1 LTFEEISM
9 CGIFGY
15 IGDQQALPL
24 LVEGLR
30 RLEYRGYDST
40 GVAIHGEDGI
50 AVHKTVGKVGDL
62 QAILPAQVE
71 GSMGIAHTRWA
82 THGGVTQVNT
92 HPHHAHDGTI
102 HLVHNGII
110 ENFRSLRQHLAQQNI
125 ECISET
131 DSEVLVQ
138 MMALERA
145 QGATPLESVQRTLK
159 RLRGTWGL
167 CIMFRDEDLLICA
180 RNGSPLII
188 GQGEGEMFVSSDPHP
203 LTSHTQRVVY
213 LDDGDVAVVSR
224 NTITMHS
231 GQGRPSQPNVTVL
244 EEAWGESELGDAPHY
259 MLKEIYE
266 QPDALRQCIA
276 GRIDREMGTG
286 RLGGMRL
293 GHETLVQA
301 PHVRLL
307 GCGTAYYAAEIGQM
321 LIEKMARIPA
331 VTHISSEFRNNDPVI
346 NPRALYL
353 AVSQS
358 GETADTIAA
367 VKEIKLKG
375 GQIFGVVNVVGSTI
389 ARLCGQGV
397 YIHSG
402 PEQSVASTKAFTNM
416 VAALAVFATQL
427 GRTRHLSK
435 EQGRELIDQLQQA
448 PHLME
453 TYFENTG
460 PIAEAV
466 DLLAEAKSVL
476 YLGRGLSASVAKEG
490 ALKLMELAYIP
501 CLAYP
506 AGEMKHGPIALLE
519 EGSPV
524 VVVAPNDH
532 LKEKTLSA
540 LHECKARGA
549 KIILIHEKGDSIAS
563 EGDVSIA
570 VPTIHPWLTPLL
582 TVVPLQLL
590 AYETALRLG
599 RDVDRPRNLAKSVT
613 VE

>member
-1 LTFEEISM
+1 M

-15 IGDQQALPL
+15 IGSQQALPI

-40 GVAIHGEDGI
+40 GVSVHDGTTI
-50 AVHKTVGKVGDL
+50 QTHKTVGKVGDL
-62 QAILPAQVE
+62 HAILPVGIQ
-71 GSMGIAHTRWA
+71 GTLGIAHTRWA
-82 THGGVTQVNT
+82 THGGVTDLNA
-92 HPHHAHDGTI
+92 HPHASRDGRI

-110 ENFRSLRQHLAQQNI
+110 ENFQLLRRRLTAQGI
-125 ECISET
+125 DCVSET
-131 DSEVLVQ
+131 DSEVLVH
-138 MMALERA
+138 MVALEMEKGSA
-145 QGATPLESVQRTLK
+145 PLEAVQRMLK
-159 RLRGTWGL
+159 HLRGTWGL
-167 CIMFRDEDLLICA
+167 CIMFNDHELLVCA
-180 RNGSPLII
+180 RNGSPLIV
-188 GQGEGEMFVSSDPHP
+188 GQGDGEMFVSSDPHP
-203 LTSHTQRVVY
+203 LTTHTQRVVY
-213 LDDGDVAVVSR
+213 LEDGDVAV
-224 NTITMHS
+224 ITREGVKLRS
-231 GQGRPSQPNVTVL
+231 TRGSLVNPDITVL
-244 EEAWGESELGDAPHY
+244 EEEWGEAELGDAPHY
-259 MLKEIYE
+259 MYKEIHE

-293 GHETLVQA
+293 EHSTLVQT

-307 GCGTAYYAAEIGQM
+307 GCGTAHYAAEIGQM

-346 NPRALYL
+346 NPKALFL

-358 GETADTIAA
+358 GETADTISAL
-367 VKEIKLKG
+367 KEIKLKG
-375 GQIFGVVNVVGSTI
+375 GQVFGVVNVVGSTI
-389 ARLCGQGV
+389 ARLCERGV

-416 VAALAVFATQL
+416 VAALAIFATQL
-427 GRTRHLSK
+427 GRTRSLSK
-435 EQGRELIDQLQQA
+435 EQGKEVMQALHQA

-453 TYFENTG
+453 AYFDDVG
-460 PIAEAV
+460 PISQAV
-466 DLLAEAKSVL
+466 DLLADAKSVL
-476 YLGRGLSASVAKEG
+476 FLGRGLSASVAKEG

-540 LHECKARGA
+540 LHECRARGA
-549 KIILIHEKGDSIAS
+549 KIILIHEKGDPIGE
-563 EGDVSIA
+563 EGDVSIP
-570 VPTIHPWLTPLL
+570 VPSIHPWLTPLM
-582 TVVPLQLL
+582 TVVPLQLM
-590 AYETALRLG
+590 AYETAVRLG
-599 RDVDRPRNLAKSVT
+599 HDVDRPRNLAKSVT

>member
-1 LTFEEISM
+1 M

-15 IGDQQALPL
+15 IGPQQALPI

-40 GVAIHGEDGI
+40 GVSVHDGTTI
-50 AVHKTVGKVGDL
+50 QTHKTVGKVADL
-62 QAILPAQVE
+62 HAILPAGIQ
-71 GSMGIAHTRWA
+71 GTLGIAHTRWA
-82 THGGVTQVNT
+82 THGGVTDLNA
-92 HPHHAHDGTI
+92 HPHASRDGRI

-110 ENFRSLRQHLAQQNI
+110 ENFQLLRRRLTAQGI
-125 ECISET
+125 DCVSET
-131 DSEVLVQ
+131 DSEVLVH
-138 MMALERA
+138 MVALEMEKGSA
-145 QGATPLESVQRTLK
+145 PLEAVQRMLK
-159 RLRGTWGL
+159 HLRGTWGL
-167 CIMFRDEDLLICA
+167 CIMFNDHELLVCA
-180 RNGSPLII
+180 RNGSPLIV
-188 GQGEGEMFVSSDPHP
+188 GQGDGEMFVSSDPHP
-203 LTSHTQRVVY
+203 LTTHTQRVVY
-213 LDDGDVAVVSR
+213 LEDGDVAV
-224 NTITMHS
+224 ITREGVKLRS
-231 GQGRPSQPNVTVL
+231 TRGSLVNPDITVL
-244 EEAWGESELGDAPHY
+244 EEEWGEAELGDAPHY
-259 MLKEIYE
+259 MYKEIHE

-293 GHETLVQA
+293 EHSTLVQT

-307 GCGTAYYAAEIGQM
+307 GCGTAHYAAEIGQM

-346 NPRALYL
+346 NPKALFL

-358 GETADTIAA
+358 GETADTISAL
-367 VKEIKLKG
+367 KEIKLKG
-375 GQIFGVVNVVGSTI
+375 GQVFGVVNVVGSTI
-389 ARLCGQGV
+389 ARLCERGV

-416 VAALAVFATQL
+416 VAALAIFATQL
-427 GRTRHLSK
+427 GRTRSLSK
-435 EQGRELIDQLQQA
+435 EQGKEVMQALHQA

-453 TYFENTG
+453 AYFDDVG
-460 PIAEAV
+460 PISQAV
-466 DLLAEAKSVL
+466 DLLADAKSVL
-476 YLGRGLSASVAKEG
+476 FLGRGLSASVAKEG

-540 LHECKARGA
+540 LHECRARGA
-549 KIILIHEKGDSIAS
+549 KIILIHEKGDPIGE
-563 EGDVSIA
+563 EGDVSIP
-570 VPTIHPWLTPLL
+570 VPSIHPWLTPLM
-582 TVVPLQLL
+582 TVVPLQLM
-590 AYETALRLG
+590 AYETAVRLG
-599 RDVDRPRNLAKSVT
+599 HDVDRPRNLAKSVT

>member
-1 LTFEEISM
+1 M

-15 IGDQQALPL
+15 IGSQQALPI

-40 GVAIHGEDGI
+40 GVSVHDGTTI
-50 AVHKTVGKVGDL
+50 QTHKTVGKVADL
-62 QAILPAQVE
+62 RAILPAGVQ
-71 GSMGIAHTRWA
+71 GTLGIAHTRWA
-82 THGGVTQVNT
+82 THGGVTDLNA
-92 HPHHAHDGTI
+92 HPHASRDGRI

-110 ENFRSLRQHLAQQNI
+110 ENFQLLRRRLTAQGI
-125 ECISET
+125 DCVSET
-131 DSEVLVQ
+131 DSEVLVH
-138 MMALERA
+138 MVALEMEKGSA
-145 QGATPLESVQRTLK
+145 PLEAVQRMLK
-159 RLRGTWGL
+159 HLRGTWGL
-167 CIMFRDEDLLICA
+167 CIMFNDHELLVCA
-180 RNGSPLII
+180 RNGSPLIV
-188 GQGEGEMFVSSDPHP
+188 GQGDGEMFVSSDPHP
-203 LTSHTQRVVY
+203 LTTHTQRVVY
-213 LDDGDVAVVSR
+213 LEDGDVAV
-224 NTITMHS
+224 ITREGVKLRS
-231 GQGRPSQPNVTVL
+231 TRGSLVNPDITVL
-244 EEAWGESELGDAPHY
+244 EEEWGEAELGDAPHY
-259 MLKEIYE
+259 MYKEIHE

-293 GHETLVQA
+293 EHSTLVQT

-307 GCGTAYYAAEIGQM
+307 GCGTAHYAAEIGQM

-346 NPRALYL
+346 NPKALFL

-358 GETADTIAA
+358 GETADTISAL
-367 VKEIKLKG
+367 KEIKLKG
-375 GQIFGVVNVVGSTI
+375 GQVFGVVNVVGSTI
-389 ARLCGQGV
+389 ARLCERGV

-416 VAALAVFATQL
+416 VAALAIFATQL
-427 GRTRHLSK
+427 GRTRSLSK
-435 EQGRELIDQLQQA
+435 EQGKEVMQALHQA

-453 TYFENTG
+453 AYFDDVG
-460 PIAEAV
+460 PISQAV
-466 DLLAEAKSVL
+466 DLLADAKSVL
-476 YLGRGLSASVAKEG
+476 FLGRGLSASVAKEG

-540 LHECKARGA
+540 LHECRARGA
-549 KIILIHEKGDSIAS
+549 KIILIHEKGDPIGE
-563 EGDVSIA
+563 EGDVSIP
-570 VPTIHPWLTPLL
+570 VPSIHPWLTPLM
-582 TVVPLQLL
+582 TVVPLQLM
-590 AYETALRLG
+590 AYETAVRLG
-599 RDVDRPRNLAKSVT
+599 HDVDRPRNLAKSVT

>member
-1 LTFEEISM
+1 M

-453 TYFENTG
+453 TYFEDTG
-460 PIAEAV
+460 PIGEAV

-570 VPTIHPWLTPLL
+570 VPNIHPWLTPLL

>member
-1 LTFEEISM
+1 M

-15 IGDQQALPL
+15 IGSQQALPI

-40 GVAIHGEDGI
+40 GVSVHDGTTI
-50 AVHKTVGKVGDL
+50 QTHKTVGKVADL
-62 QAILPAQVE
+62 HAILPAGVQ
-71 GSMGIAHTRWA
+71 GTLGIAHTRWA
-82 THGGVTQVNT
+82 THGGVTDLNA
-92 HPHHAHDGTI
+92 HPHASRDGRI

-110 ENFRSLRQHLAQQNI
+110 ENFQLLRRRLTAQGI
-125 ECISET
+125 DCVSET
-131 DSEVLVQ
+131 DSEVLVH
-138 MMALERA
+138 MVALEMEKGSA
-145 QGATPLESVQRTLK
+145 PLEAVQRMLK
-159 RLRGTWGL
+159 HLRGTWGL
-167 CIMFRDEDLLICA
+167 CIMFNDHELLVCA
-180 RNGSPLII
+180 RNGSPLIV
-188 GQGEGEMFVSSDPHP
+188 GQGDGEMFVSSDPHP
-203 LTSHTQRVVY
+203 LTTHTQRVVY
-213 LDDGDVAVVSR
+213 LEDGDVAV
-224 NTITMHS
+224 ITREGVKLRS
-231 GQGRPSQPNVTVL
+231 TRGSLVNPDITVL
-244 EEAWGESELGDAPHY
+244 EEEWGEAELGDAPHY
-259 MLKEIYE
+259 MYKEIHE

-293 GHETLVQA
+293 EHSTLVQT

-307 GCGTAYYAAEIGQM
+307 GCGTAHYAAEIGQM

-346 NPRALYL
+346 NPKALFL

-358 GETADTIAA
+358 GETADTISAL
-367 VKEIKLKG
+367 KEIKLKG
-375 GQIFGVVNVVGSTI
+375 GQVFGVVNVVGSTI
-389 ARLCGQGV
+389 ARLCERGV

-416 VAALAVFATQL
+416 VAALAIFATQL
-427 GRTRHLSK
+427 GRTRSLSK
-435 EQGRELIDQLQQA
+435 EQGKEVMQALHQA

-453 TYFENTG
+453 AYFDDVG
-460 PIAEAV
+460 PISQAV
-466 DLLAEAKSVL
+466 DLLADAKSVL
-476 YLGRGLSASVAKEG
+476 FLGRGLSASVAKEG

-540 LHECKARGA
+540 LHECRARGA
-549 KIILIHEKGDSIAS
+549 KIILIHEKGDPIGE
-563 EGDVSIA
+563 EGDVSIP
-570 VPTIHPWLTPLL
+570 VPSIHPWLTPLM
-582 TVVPLQLL
+582 TVVPLQLM
-590 AYETALRLG
+590 AYETAVRLG
-599 RDVDRPRNLAKSVT
+599 HDVDRPRNLAKSVT

>member
-1 LTFEEISM
+1 M

-15 IGDQQALPL
+15 IGPKRALPL

-40 GVAIHGEDGI
+40 GVAVHDGEQI
-50 AVHKTVGKVGDL
+50 NVHKTVGKVADL
-62 QAILPAQVE
+62 QAILPDSVE

-82 THGGVTQVNT
+82 THGGVTQANT
-92 HPHHAHDGTI
+92 HPHQSKDGQV

-110 ENFRSLRQHLAQQNI
+110 ENFRSLRQHLSSRGI
-125 ECISET
+125 ECVSET

-138 MMALERA
+138 MIAIEREA
-145 QGATPLESVQRTLK
+145 GASPIDAVQRTLK
-159 RLRGTWGL
+159 RVRGTWGL
-167 CIMFRDEDLLICA
+167 CIMFQDEDLLICA

-188 GQGEGEMFVSSDPHP
+188 GQGDGEMFVSSDPHP
-203 LTSHTQRVVY
+203 LSSHTQRVVY
-213 LDDGDVAVVSR
+213 LEDGDVAVVTRSSL
-224 NTITMHS
+224 TMMS
-231 GQGRPSQPNVTVL
+231 TKGAVVEPNVTVV
-244 EEAWGESELGDAPHY
+244 EDSWGEAELGDAPHY
-259 MLKEIYE
+259 MYKEIYE
-266 QPDALRQCIA
+266 QPDALRQCIT
-276 GRIDREMGTG
+276 GRVDREMGSG

-293 GHETLVQA
+293 GHDTLVQA

-331 VTHISSEFRNNDPVI
+331 STDISSEFRNNDPVI
-346 NPRALYL
+346 NPKALYL

-358 GETADTIAA
+358 GETADTISA

-416 VAALAVFATQL
+416 VAALTIFATQL

-435 EQGRELIDQLQQA
+435 EQGREVIEHLMQA

-453 TYFENTG
+453 TYFEDTG
-460 PIAEAV
+460 PINEAV
-466 DLLAEAKSVL
+466 DLLAEASSVL

-549 KIILIHEKGDSIAS
+549 KIILIHEQGDAIAS

-570 VPTIHPWLTPLL
+570 VPAIHPWLSPLM
-582 TVVPLQLL
+582 TVVPLQLM

>member
-1 LTFEEISM
+1 M

-15 IGDQQALPL
+15 IGHQQALPI

-40 GVAIHGEDGI
+40 GVAVDDGSD
-50 AVHKTVGKVGDL
+50 VHTHKTVGKVADL
-62 QAILPAQVE
+62 KAILPAKVS
-71 GSMGIAHTRWA
+71 GTRGIAHTRWA

-92 HPHHAHDGTI
+92 HPHVSADGAI

-110 ENFRSLRQHLAQQNI
+110 ENYQHLRRGLSARGV
-125 ECISET
+125 ECVSET

-138 MMALERA
+138 MMALEL
-145 QGATPLESVQRTLK
+145 QGGASPLESVQNTLQH
-159 RLRGTWGL
+159 LRGTWGL
-167 CIMFRDEDLLICA
+167 CILFRDHDQLICA

-188 GQGEGEMFVSSDPHP
+188 GQGQGETFVSSDPHP
-203 LTSHTQRVVY
+203 LTAHTQRVVY
-213 LDDGDVAVVSR
+213 LEDGDLAVISR
-224 NTITMHS
+224 GTFTITTTK
-231 GQGRPSQPNVTVL
+231 GKTVEPNITVL
-244 EEAWGESELGDAPHY
+244 EDDWGEAELGDAPHY
-259 MLKEIYE
+259 MYKEIYE

-276 GRIDREMGTG
+276 GRVDREMGSG
-286 RLGGMRL
+286 RLGGMGL
-293 GHETLVQA
+293 DHATLVQA

-307 GCGTAYYAAEIGQM
+307 GCGTAAFAAEIGQM

-346 NPRALYL
+346 NPKAIYL

-358 GETADTIAA
+358 GETADTISA

-375 GQIFGVVNVVGSTI
+375 GQVFGVVNVVGSTI
-389 ARLCGQGV
+389 ARLCGRGV

-416 VAALAVFATQL
+416 VGALTIFATQL

-435 EQGRELIDQLQQA
+435 ADGRDLIQHLQQA

-453 TYFENTG
+453 AYFQDTG
-460 PIAEAV
+460 PIQEAV
-466 DLLAEAKSVL
+466 DLLSEAGSVL
-476 YLGRGLSASVAKEG
+476 FLGRGLSAPVAKEG

-524 VVVAPNDH
+524 VVIAPNDH
-532 LKEKTLSA
+532 LKEKTMSA

-549 KIILIHEKGDSIAS
+549 KIILIHENGDPIGA

-570 VPTIHPWLTPLL
+570 VPAIHPWLTPLL
-582 TVVPLQLL
+582 TVLPLQLM
-590 AYETALRLG
+590 AYETALKLG

>member
-1 LTFEEISM
+1 M

-15 IGDQQALPL
+15 IGTQQALPL

-40 GVAIHGEDGI
+40 GVAIDDGTTVN
-50 AVHKTVGKVGDL
+50 VHKTVGKVADL
-62 QAILPAQVE
+62 QNVLPEVTA
-71 GSMGIAHTRWA
+71 GTMGIAHTRWA
-82 THGGVTQVNT
+82 THGGVTHVNT
-92 HPHHAHDGTI
+92 HPHASSDGSV

-110 ENFRSLRQHLAQQNI
+110 ENFRMLRQHLESKGVN
-125 ECISET
+125 CVSET
-131 DSEVLVQ
+131 DSEVLAH
-138 MMALERA
+138 MIALAR
-145 QGATPLESVQRTLK
+145 QDGATPLEAVQQTL
-159 RLRGTWGL
+159 RRVRGTWGL
-167 CIMFRDEDLLICA
+167 CIMFQDEDLLICA

-188 GQGEGEMFVSSDPHP
+188 GQGDGEMFVSSDPHP
-203 LTSHTQRVVY
+203 LTSHTQRVQY
-213 LDDGDVAVVSR
+213 LEDGDIAVVTSSSF
-224 NTITMHS
+224 TLTS
-231 GQGRPSQPNVTVL
+231 SKGQHIQPNIHVL
-244 EEAWGESELGDAPHY
+244 EESWGESELGDAPHF
-259 MLKEIYE
+259 MFKEIYE

-276 GRIDREMGTG
+276 GRVDREMGNG

-293 GHETLVQA
+293 DHQALVQA

-307 GCGTAYYAAEIGQM
+307 GCGTAHYAAEIGQM

-346 NPRALYL
+346 NPKAIYL

-416 VAALAVFATQL
+416 VAALAIFATQL

-435 EQGRELIDQLQQA
+435 EQGREVIQHLQQA

-453 TYFENTG
+453 TYLENIG
-460 PIAEAV
+460 PIDEAV
-466 DLLAEAKSVL
+466 ELLADAGSVL
-476 YLGRGLSASVAKEG
+476 FLGRGLSAPVAKEG

-549 KIILIHEKGDSIAS
+549 KIILIHEKGDPIGA
-563 EGDVSIA
+563 EGDISIP
-570 VPTIHPWLTPLL
+570 VPSIHPWLTPLL
-582 TVVPLQLL
+582 TVLPLQLM
-590 AYETALRLG
+590 AYHTALKLG

>member
-1 LTFEEISM
+1 M

-15 IGDQQALPL
+15 IGQKQALPL

-40 GVAIHGEDGI
+40 GVAIHDGEVI
-50 AVHKTVGKVGDL
+50 HTHKTVGKVADL
-62 QAILPAQVE
+62 QAVLPDSVA

-92 HPHHAHDGTI
+92 HPHQSRDGGV

-110 ENFRSLRQHLAQQNI
+110 ENFRSLRQHLSSRGI
-125 ECISET
+125 DCVSET

-138 MMALERA
+138 MIAIERA
-145 QGATPLESVQRTLK
+145 SGASPIDAVQQTLK
-159 RLRGTWGL
+159 RVRGTWGL
-167 CIMFRDEDLLICA
+167 CIMFEDEEMLICA

-213 LDDGDVAVVSR
+213 LEDGDIAAVTRSSLKMMSTKGAVVE
-224 NTITMHS
+224 
-231 GQGRPSQPNVTVL
+231 PNVTIV
-244 EEAWGESELGDAPHY
+244 EDSWGEADLGDAPHY
-259 MLKEIYE
+259 MYKEIYE

-276 GRIDREMGTG
+276 GRVDREMGSG

-293 GHETLVQA
+293 GHEALVQA

-346 NPRALYL
+346 NPKALYL

-358 GETADTIAA
+358 GETADTISA

-375 GQIFGVVNVVGSTI
+375 GQVFGVVNVVGSTI
-389 ARLCGQGV
+389 ARLCAQGV

-416 VAALAVFATQL
+416 VAALAIFATQL

-435 EQGRELIDQLQQA
+435 EQGREIIEHLLQA

-453 TYFENTG
+453 TYFEDVG
-460 PIAEAV
+460 PIQQAV
-466 DLLAEAKSVL
+466 DLLAEASSVL

-549 KIILIHEKGDSIAS
+549 KIILIHEEGDSIAS

-570 VPTIHPWLTPLL
+570 VPAIHPWLSPLL

-590 AYETALRLG
+590 AYETAVRLG
-599 RDVDRPRNLAKSVT
+599 KDVDRPRNLAKSVT

>member
-1 LTFEEISM
+1 
-9 CGIFGY
+9 
-15 IGDQQALPL
+15 
-24 LVEGLR
+24 
-30 RLEYRGYDST
+30 
-40 GVAIHGEDGI
+40 
-50 AVHKTVGKVGDL
+50 
-62 QAILPAQVE
+62 
-71 GSMGIAHTRWA
+71 
-82 THGGVTQVNT
+82 
-92 HPHHAHDGTI
+92 
-102 HLVHNGII
+102 
-110 ENFRSLRQHLAQQNI
+110 
-125 ECISET
+125 
-131 DSEVLVQ
+131 
-138 MMALERA
+138 MALEL
-145 QGATPLESVQRTLK
+145 QNGATPLQSVQNTLK
-159 RLRGTWGL
+159 VVRGTWGL
-167 CIMFRDEDLLICA
+167 CILFKEHDVLICA

-188 GQGEGEMFVSSDPHP
+188 GQGEGETFVSSDPHP

-213 LDDGDVAVVSR
+213 LEDGDVAVIERGSF
-224 NTITMHS
+224 TITTTK
-231 GQGRPSQPNVTVL
+231 GQAVEPNITVL
-244 EEAWGESELGDAPHY
+244 EDAWGEAELGDAPHY
-259 MLKEIYE
+259 MYKEIYE
-266 QPDALRQCIA
+266 QPDALRQCIG
-276 GRIDREMGTG
+276 GRVDREMGTG
-286 RLGGMRL
+286 RLGGMGL
-293 GHETLVQA
+293 DHNTLVQA

-307 GCGTAYYAAEIGQM
+307 GCGTAAFAAEIGQM
-321 LIEKMARIPA
+321 LIEKMGRIPA

-346 NPRALYL
+346 NPKALYL

-358 GETADTIAA
+358 GETADTISA

-375 GQIFGVVNVVGSTI
+375 GQVFGVVNVVGSTI

-416 VAALAVFATQL
+416 VAALTIFATQL

-435 EQGRELIDQLQQA
+435 DDGRELIQHLQQA

-453 TYFENTG
+453 TYFEDTG
-460 PIAEAV
+460 PINEAV
-466 DLLAEAKSVL
+466 ELLSDANSVL
-476 YLGRGLSASVAKEG
+476 FLGRGLSAPVAKEG

-532 LKEKTLSA
+532 LKEKTMSA

-549 KIILIHEKGDSIAS
+549 KIILIHEKGDTIAS

-570 VPTIHPWLTPLL
+570 VPAIHPWLTPLL
-582 TVVPLQLL
+582 TVLPLQLM
-590 AYETALRLG
+590 AYETAVKLG

>member
-1 LTFEEISM
+1 M

-15 IGDQQALPL
+15 IGTQQALPL

-40 GVAIHGEDGI
+40 GVAIHGENDV
-50 AVHKTVGKVGDL
+50 AVHKTVGKVADL
-62 QAILPAQVE
+62 QAILPGQVE
-71 GSMGIAHTRWA
+71 GTMGIAHTRWA

-92 HPHHAHDGTI
+92 HPHHAHDGNI

-110 ENFRSLRQHLAQQNI
+110 ENFRSLRQHLEQQNI

-145 QGATPLESVQRTLK
+145 QGATPLEAVQRTLK
-159 RLRGTWGL
+159 RIRGTWGL
-167 CIMFRDEDLLICA
+167 CIMFRDEDMLICA

-224 NTITMHS
+224 SSITMHS

-244 EEAWGESELGDAPHY
+244 EEEWGESELGDAPHF

-276 GRIDREMGTG
+276 GRIDREMGSG

-293 GHETLVQA
+293 RHDTLVQT

-346 NPRALYL
+346 NPKALYL

-453 TYFENTG
+453 TYFEDTG
-460 PIAEAV
+460 PLSEAV

-570 VPTIHPWLTPLL
+570 VPSIHPWLTPLL

>member
-1 LTFEEISM
+1 M

-15 IGDQQALPL
+15 LGHQQALPI

-40 GVAIHGEDGI
+40 GVAVQQDGLLET
-50 AVHKTVGKVGDL
+50 HKTVGKVADL
-62 QAILPAQVE
+62 KAILPPTVN
-71 GSMGIAHTRWA
+71 GTLGIAHTRWA

-92 HPHHAHDGTI
+92 HPHASENDRI

-110 ENFRSLRQHLAQQNI
+110 ENFQQLRKGLAARGI
-125 ECISET
+125 TCISET
-131 DSEVLVQ
+131 DSEVIAQ
-138 MMALERA
+138 MIALELEHS
-145 QGATPLESVQRTLK
+145 ATPLEAVQSTLR

-167 CIMFRDEDLLICA
+167 CILVKDHDMLICA

-188 GQGEGEMFVSSDPHP
+188 GQGDGETFVSSDPHP
-203 LTSHTQRVVY
+203 LTAHTQRVVY
-213 LDDGDVAVVSR
+213 LEDGDIAVIHRDSF
-224 NTITMHS
+224 TITSMKGHNVE
-231 GQGRPSQPNVTVL
+231 PSITVL
-244 EEAWGESELGDAPHY
+244 EDAWGEAELGDAPHY
-259 MLKEIYE
+259 MYKEIYE
-266 QPDALRQCIA
+266 QPDALRHCIS
-276 GRIDREMGTG
+276 GRVDRDMGTG

-293 GHETLVQA
+293 DHTALVQA

-307 GCGTAYYAAEIGQM
+307 GCGTAAYAAEIGQM
-321 LIEKMARIPA
+321 LIEKMGRIPA
-331 VTHISSEFRNNDPVI
+331 VAHISSEFRNNDTVI
-346 NPRALYL
+346 NPKAIYL

-358 GETADTIAA
+358 GETADTISA

-375 GQIFGVVNVVGSTI
+375 GQVFGVVNVVGSTI

-416 VAALAVFATQL
+416 VAALTIFATQL

-435 EQGRELIDQLQQA
+435 DDGRELIAQLQQA

-453 TYFENTG
+453 TYFEDVG
-460 PIAEAV
+460 PISEAV
-466 DLLAEAKSVL
+466 DLLCEANSVL
-476 YLGRGLSASVAKEG
+476 FLGRGLSATVAKEG

-524 VVVAPNDH
+524 VVIAPNDH
-532 LKEKTLSA
+532 LKEKTMSA
-540 LHECKARGA
+540 LHEVKARGA
-549 KIILIHEKGDSIAS
+549 KVILIHEKGDAIAS

-570 VPTIHPWLTPLL
+570 VPSIHPWLTPLL
-582 TVVPLQLL
+582 TVVPLQLM